1 MIRAAIF
8 AEKNEPAHPCVYTG
22 LAGGLGAV
30 TASKKMRRTKKTNS

>member
-8 AEKNEPAHPCVYTG
+8 AEKNKPAHPCMYTG

-30 TASKKMRRTKKTNS
+30 IASRKMRKT